1 MSKGKFEQSIEQ
13 LEEIIEQI
21 ESGEIGL
28 EDSITQ
34 YEKGS
39 KLIEKCQAILNRAQ
53 ARITEL
59 TDDGSGQLKSPSD
72 DQAPQERE

>member
-1 MSKGKFEQSIEQ
+1 MSKGKFEESISE
-13 LEEIIEQI
+13 LEAIIDQI

-34 YEKGS
+34 YEKGM

-53 ARITEL
+53 TRIAEL
-59 TDDGSGQLKSPSD
+59 TVDGKGQLS
-72 DQAPQERE
+72 APADSSESQERQ

>member
-1 MSKGKFEQSIEQ
+1 MSKGKFEESIEQ

-34 YEKGS
+34 YEKGT
-39 KLIEKCQAILNRAQ
+39 KLIEKCRAILDRAQ
-53 ARITEL
+53 ARIAEL
-59 TDDGSGQLKSPSD
+59 TVDGNGELKASGDAQND
-72 DQAPQERE
+72 

>member
-1 MSKGKFEQSIEQ
+1 MSKGKFEESIEQ

-34 YEKGS
+34 YEKGT
-39 KLIEKCQAILNRAQ
+39 KLIEKCRAILDRAQ

-59 TDDGSGQLKSPSD
+59 TVDGNGELKASGDAQND
-72 DQAPQERE
+72 